1 LSTAPHRLGKY
12 EIQQFLGKGN
22 VGEVWKAHDL
32 SNKRDVALKTVY
44 ADLQRSDPQFLTRFM
59 NDGQVLVTLRH
70 ANLVPVLEVNVAR
83 QEQSS
88 EITAY
93 LVMEYIVGQTFANY
107 LQNTSHQGNF
117 PALSAI
123 SRFFT
128 SLGLALDYAY
138 QREIVHGNL
147 TTDNILL
154 NRQDTSQFP
163 GGEPMLTDIGLAQ
176 LLGLAANTY
185 TKVPL
190 YLSPEQAQGRPPSP
204 RSDVYAL
211 GVILYEIYT
220 GTVPFHGES
229 SIAVMSQHMQS
240 LPTPPALINPIVPSG
255 LSEVILRALA
265 KDPSSRYPN
274 VSAFAA
280 AIASA
285 STRLSSISI
294 SPETARKDIP
304 LPSGPGN
311 SLLGVA
317 QPPPVPGS
325 SQFRFSGRPSLSG
338 LTPKEVPGYVPEL
351 PSTPP
356 SLLSQAQPTVTSPAP
371 SEANKAVQSARPP
384 IPTASS
390 PLPAVQPQ
398 GLETSL
404 PPQTPV
410 PVEPKKPDSHTQ
422 AISLSAILQTQQVPT
437 SSVDANAAPTLYR
450 QPGSPSPAPPG
461 LQTSQSPSL
470 PQPLQTYPPG
480 SGATTSQP
488 VNPQYQQQNRTAPPP
503 GLQTPPGQA
512 QRLRPI
518 SARPQQRKPKK
529 TSWYIALAAL
539 LALVVIGGSLG
550 AIFFL
555 NKGNVNPIASGNGS
569 SRVFFQDGTQHS
581 DQLHFDVQNVAP
593 PPDGQ
598 TYFAWLQDTAQQ
610 TRPLGA
616 LAVHNGRIS
625 FIYQGDGKTN
635 LIAITQGILITTE
648 DIGKT
653 PQGPGDHKVYQASFD
668 PALLDGLRS
677 LLYATPGLP
686 DQQSVVAVILDTLH
700 SIDDKAGSIV
710 DTLHSDS
717 PLAKR
722 QAIRV
727 LELLENTQQAQS
739 SGDLPA
745 KYSSQIN
752 VPIGLLSSPS
762 QPGYLDILDMQLK
775 QLEPLV
781 AQNTA
786 AQQHLSNVKSALGD
800 LRDWLQKM
808 HDYDVQLLKAADLQ
822 DPAMSGVA
830 LQLKQVAADSFT
842 GRTIPPNASPQ
853 PAPGS
858 AGAQQAYTEAQYMA
872 TLTLQSTLP

>member
-22 VGEVWKAHDL
+22 IGEVWKAHDL
-32 SNKRDVALKTVY
+32 SSKRDVALKTIY

-59 NDGQVLVTLRH
+59 NDGQILLALRH
-70 ANLVPVLEVNVAR
+70 ANLVPTLEVNVTR

-123 SRFFT
+123 IKFFT
-128 SLGLALDYAY
+128 SLGLALDYTY
-138 QREIVHGNL
+138 QQKIVHGNL
-147 TTDNILL
+147 TPDNILL

-190 YLSPEQAQGRPPSP
+190 YLSPEQAQGRPPNQ

-240 LPTPPALINPIVPSG
+240 LPTPPSLMNPIVPPG

-265 KDPSSRYPN
+265 KDPSARYPN
-274 VSAFAA
+274 VSTFAA

-285 STRLSSISI
+285 NARQSSISL
-294 SPETARKDIP
+294 SQELPRKDIF

-317 QPPPVPGS
+317 QPPPSPGS
-325 SQFRFSGRPSLSG
+325 SQFRLAGRPSLSG
-338 LTPKEVPGYVPEL
+338 LTPKEVGGHVPAL
-351 PSTPP
+351 GASP
-356 SLLSQAQPTVTSPAP
+356 SLLSSQAQSGAASPAS
-371 SEANKAVQSARPP
+371 SEADKAAQS
-384 IPTASS
+384 PTLQPQSLET
-390 PLPAVQPQ
+390 PLPR
-398 GLETSL
+398 
-404 PPQTPV
+404 QTPGF
-410 PVEPKKPDSHTQ
+410 VEPKKPDSHTQ
-422 AISLSAILQTQQVPT
+422 AISLSDILQTQQVPT
-437 SSVDANAAPTLYR
+437 SNVDAKASPTQHR
-450 QPGSPSPAPPG
+450 QSEPSSPVPQG
-461 LQTSQSPSL
+461 LQG
-470 PQPLQTYPPG
+470 YPPRA
-480 SGATTSQP
+480 GATASQP
-488 VNPQYQQQNRTAPPP
+488 VNPQYQQQSRTAPQR
-503 GLQTPPGQA
+503 LQTPPGQA
-512 QRLRPI
+512 QQSWPM
-518 SARPQQRKPKK
+518 SARPEQRKRKN
-529 TSWYIALAAL
+529 TSWYIALLAL

-550 AIFFL
+550 AIFLL
-555 NKGNVNPIASGNGS
+555 NRGNTNPIASGNS
-569 SRVFFQDGTQHS
+569 SNRVFFQDGTQHN
-581 DQLHFDVQNVAP
+581 DQLHFNMQNVAP

-598 TYFAWLQDTAQQ
+598 TYFAWLQDTAQH

-616 LAVHNGRIS
+616 LSVRNGRSS

-635 LIAITQGILITTE
+635 LIASTQGILITTE
-648 DIGKT
+648 DVGNT
-653 PQGPGDHKVYQASFD
+653 PQVPGDHKVYQASFD
-668 PALLDGLRS
+668 PPLLEGLKS

-700 SIDDKAGSIV
+700 SIDDKAGSVV
-710 DTLHSDS
+710 DTLHADS
-717 PLAKR
+717 ALATR
-722 QAIRV
+722 QATRI
-727 LELLENTQQAQS
+727 LELLENSQQARS

-745 KYSSQIN
+745 KYPLQIN
-752 VPIGLLSSPS
+752 APIGLLSSPS
-762 QPGYLDILDMQLK
+762 QPGYLDILDTQLK

-781 AQNTA
+781 AHNTD
-786 AQQHLSNVKSALGD
+786 AQQHLSNIKSALGD

-808 HDYDVQLLKAADLQ
+808 HDYDVQLLKAANLQ
-822 DPAMSGVA
+822 DPATSSVA

-842 GRTIPPNASPQ
+842 GRTIPPNASPL

-872 TLTLQSTLP
+872 TLTLQPA